1 MKNLDSL
8 APFIKT
14 YAGET
19 VGSFIILVLIILT
32 VYKTIFDSGLFQH
45 LFILI
50 RFRRWK
56 IDKEI
61 KEVTELI
68 NHGSLNEYVKNKYI
82 DKRRA
87 LYLQKQLLTKEDRI
101 EILDILSSY
110 EDEKKAVRLFD
121 SCKKVLEYCP
131 NKKTLDFKTGYH
143 TTPAQAEK
151 HKSIAFYTYWI
162 LALPAAAWVLYEYY
176 HLLFKQPPN
185 TDSNLYVL
193 FIFSLYTGWVFL
205 VAFCLRYFL
214 KRANACELL
223 GMKKIKMTKLIY

>member
-1 MKNLDSL
+1 MKNLESL

-19 VGSFIILVLIILT
+19 IGSFIILVWILTT
-32 VYKTIFDSGLFQH
+32 VYKSIFDSGLFQH
-45 LFILI
+45 LIIVI

-61 KEVTELI
+61 KELTELI

-82 DKRRA
+82 NKRRA
-87 LYLQKQLLTKEDRI
+87 LYLQKQLLTKEERI
-101 EILDILSSY
+101 EILDILSAY

-131 NKKTLDFKTGYH
+131 NKKTLDFKNGYH

-151 HKSIAFYTYWI
+151 HKLLALSAYWV
-162 LALPAAAWVLYEYY
+162 LALPAAAWVLYEHYR
-176 HLLFKQPPN
+176 LLFKQPSN
-185 TDSNLYVL
+185 LDSNLYVL
-193 FIFSLYTGWVFL
+193 FIFGVYTGWVFL
-205 VAFCLRYFL
+205 VAYFLRYFL